1 MTAETRTGRAGISL
15 RALLISFVLLVLIAP
30 AAYFGELVY
39 GTTYMFASGVP
50 AMAPL
55 VILFLLTAL
64 NPLLGAVRI
73 RPFTRAELL
82 AVYGIVIVGGPL
94 VTHGI
99 LAWMIPYNIVQ
110 QYLARA
116 IPNWVTTYFA
126 YIPRW
131 FGPTDMMA
139 VENYF
144 QGQASVPWGLW
155 ATPLLAWSAFLT
167 ALFLS
172 TVFLVVLFRR
182 QWITNERLSFPLAQV
197 PLEMVQETGD
207 GSRSTRLPRGWPF
220 WVGFLLPVAIGL
232 NNGLAGLIPAIPA
245 IPYSGKVLMQRQV
258 AGPLAGIGEIDLVL
272 DFWIIALAF
281 LIPKELS
288 FSCWLFWF
296 IRVGLTVAAI
306 AGGAIPQAP
315 EGWYS
320 STFPAPYY
328 QGGGAVLAL
337 GVWVMW
343 TGRRHLARSF
353 RLAFG
358 LDRGKGDEDEPL
370 SYRWAAIG
378 FLISFGFLLYFCWA
392 AGARLVVALAI
403 ITIVVAYYVMWAR
416 LRAETGLGF
425 LPFPLGAEDFILVP
439 FGSSILRPSESLVLI
454 SLRWTYFPGFGESYE
469 VCTGNALESF
479 KIADSAHIASRPLF
493 AAMVAGFI
501 LSLAFGIYVVL
512 TGMYHYGFFNIRAS
526 TSGWLGSQLR
536 YVGERIYGLITN
548 PTTFDLGGTI
558 GIAAGAVMATILGM
572 MRLRFWWW
580 PLHPIGYLAAN
591 CWGMHWYW
599 MPLFVGWLWKT
610 LTIHYGGLRLYRRT
624 MPMAI
629 GLIVGDM
636 VSSGLW
642 VMINSTVRAL
652 RVP

>member
-1 MTAETRTGRAGISL
+1 MTGQMRDGGAGVSL
-15 RALLISFVLLVLIAP
+15 RALLIAFALLALIAP
-30 AAYFGELVY
+30 AAFYGELVY

-64 NPLLGAVRI
+64 NPLVRKTGLSGL
-73 RPFTRAELL
+73 TRRELL
-82 AVYGIVIVGGPL
+82 AIYGIVIVGGPL

-99 LAWMIPYNIVQ
+99 LAWMIPYSIIQ

-131 FGPTDMMA
+131 FGPTDLAA

-144 QGQASVPWGLW
+144 QGQASVPWSLW
-155 ATPLLAWSAFLT
+155 ATPLAAWSAFLI
-167 ALFLS
+167 ALFMC
-172 TVFLVVLFRR
+172 TVFLVILFRR
-182 QWITNERLSFPLAQV
+182 QWITSERLSFPLAQV
-197 PLEMVQETGD
+197 PLEMVQEGD
-207 GSRSTRLPRGWPF
+207 GGVGASTRLPRAWAY
-220 WVGFLLPVAIGL
+220 WIGFLIPMTIGL
-232 NNGLAGLIPAIPA
+232 VNGLSGLIPAIPS
-245 IPYSGKVLMQRQV
+245 IEYSGKVLMQRQ
-258 AGPLAGIGEIDLVL
+258 ATGPLAGLGEIDLVL
-272 DFWIIALAF
+272 DFWMIALAF

-288 FSCWLFWF
+288 FSCWLFWS

-306 AGGAIPQAP
+306 AAGATPESP

-328 QGGGAVLAL
+328 QGGGTVMAL
-337 GVWVMW
+337 GVWVLW
-343 TGRRHLARSF
+343 IGRKHLARSF

-358 LDRGKGDEDEPL
+358 LGGAQAEDDEPL
-370 SYRWAAIG
+370 SYRWAFLG
-378 FLISFGFLLYFCWA
+378 FLICFGFLVYFCWL
-392 AGARLVVALAI
+392 AGARLLVGLAI
-403 ITIVVAYYVMWAR
+403 VTIVVAYYVMWAR

-439 FGSSILRPSESLVLI
+439 FGSSALRPSDAVVLI
-454 SLRWTYFPGFGESYE
+454 TLRWTYFPGFGESFE

-479 KIADSAHIASRPLF
+479 KIADSARIASRPLF
-493 AAMVAGFI
+493 AAMIAGFV
-501 LSLAFGIYVVL
+501 LSVVFGIYVVL

-526 TSGWLGSQLR
+526 SSGWLGSQLR
-536 YVGERIYGLITN
+536 YVGERIYVLITD
-548 PTTFDLGGTI
+548 PTKFDLNGTI
-558 GIAAGAVMATILGM
+558 GIAVGAVMAILLGVL
-572 MRLRFWWW
+572 RLRFWWW

-599 MPLFVGWLWKT
+599 MPLFVGWLLKT
-610 LTIHYGGLRLYRRT
+610 LTIRYGGLRLYRRM
-624 MPMAI
+624 MPVAI

-642 VMINSTVRAL
+642 VAVNSIVRAY
-652 RVP
+652 R

>member
-1 MTAETRTGRAGISL
+1 MTAERREGQASISL
-15 RALLISFVLLVLIAP
+15 RALLVSFILLVLMAP

-39 GTTYMFASGVP
+39 GTTYTFASGVP

-55 VILFLLTAL
+55 VILFALTAL
-64 NPLLGAVRI
+64 NPLLSAI
-73 RPFTRAELL
+73 RLRRFTRSELL
-82 AVYGIVIVGGPL
+82 TVYGVVIVGGPL

-99 LAWMIPYNIVQ
+99 LAWMLPYNIVQ

-116 IPNWVTTYFA
+116 IPHWATTYFA

-131 FGPTDMMA
+131 FGPTDMVA

-144 QGQASVPWGLW
+144 QGDASVPWGLW
-155 ATPLLAWSAFLT
+155 ATPLLAWSSFLI

-172 TVFLVVLFRR
+172 TVFLIVLFRR

-197 PLEMVQETGD
+197 PLEMVQDTGD

-220 WVGFLLPVAIGL
+220 WIGFLVPVAIGL
-232 NNGLAGLIPAIPA
+232 NNGLAAYIPALPS

-258 AGPLAGIGEIDLVL
+258 TGPLAGLGEIDLVL
-272 DFWIIALAF
+272 DFWMIALAF

-306 AGGAIPQAP
+306 AAGATPEAP
-315 EGWYS
+315 EGWYG

-328 QGGGAVLAL
+328 QGGGTVLAL
-337 GVWVMW
+337 GVWALW
-343 TGRRHLARSF
+343 TGRRHLARSL
-353 RLAFG
+353 RLAFRLG
-358 LDRGKGDEDEPL
+358 RSPAEADEPL
-370 SYRWAAIG
+370 SYRAALLG
-378 FLISFGFLLYFCWA
+378 FLLSFGFMLYFCWA
-392 AGARLVVALAI
+392 AGARLIVGLAI

-416 LRAETGLGF
+416 MRAETGLGF

-439 FGSSILRPSESLVLI
+439 FGSSALRPSESLLLI
-454 SLRWTYFPGFGESYE
+454 SLRWTYFPGFGESFE

-479 KIADSAHIASRPLF
+479 KIADAARIAPRPLF
-493 AAMVAGFI
+493 IAMIAGFI
-501 LSLAFGIYVVL
+501 LSVGIGTYVIL

-526 TSGWLGSQLR
+526 SSGWLGSQLR
-536 YVGERIYGLITN
+536 YVGERIYVLITS
-548 PTTFDLGGTI
+548 PTKFDLNGTI
-558 GIAAGAVMATILGM
+558 GIAAGAVMAIVLGM

-624 MPMAI
+624 MPLAI

-642 VMINSTVRAL
+642 VTVNSIVRAL
-652 RVP
+652 RQ

>member
-1 MTAETRTGRAGISL
+1 MTAERREGQASISF
-15 RALLISFVLLVLIAP
+15 RALLVSFILLVLMAP

-39 GTTYMFASGVP
+39 GTTYTFASGVP

-55 VILFLLTAL
+55 VILFALTAL
-64 NPLLGAVRI
+64 NPLLSAI
-73 RPFTRAELL
+73 RLRRFTRSELL
-82 AVYGIVIVGGPL
+82 TVYGVVIVGGPL

-99 LAWMIPYNIVQ
+99 LAWMLPYNIVQ

-116 IPNWVTTYFA
+116 IPHWVTTYFA

-131 FGPTDMMA
+131 FGPTDMVV

-144 QGQASVPWGLW
+144 QGDASVPWGLW
-155 ATPLLAWSAFLT
+155 ATPLLAWSSFLI

-172 TVFLVVLFRR
+172 TVFLIVLFRR

-197 PLEMVQETGD
+197 PLEMVQDAGD

-220 WVGFLLPVAIGL
+220 WIGFLVPVAVGL
-232 NNGLAGLIPAIPA
+232 NNGLAAYIPALPS

-258 AGPLAGIGEIDLVL
+258 TGPLAGLGEIDLVL
-272 DFWIIALAF
+272 DFWMIALAF

-306 AGGAIPQAP
+306 AAGATPEAP
-315 EGWYS
+315 EGWYG

-328 QGGGAVLAL
+328 QGGGTVLAL
-337 GVWVMW
+337 GVWALW
-343 TGRRHLARSF
+343 TGRKHLARSL
-353 RLAFG
+353 RLAFRLG
-358 LDRGKGDEDEPL
+358 RSPAEADEPL
-370 SYRWAAIG
+370 SYRAALVG
-378 FLISFGFLLYFCWA
+378 FLLSFGFMLYFCWA
-392 AGARLVVALAI
+392 AGARLIVGLAI

-416 LRAETGLGF
+416 MRAETGLGF

-439 FGSSILRPSESLVLI
+439 FGSSALRPSESLLLI
-454 SLRWTYFPGFGESYE
+454 SLRWTYFPGFGESFE

-479 KIADSAHIASRPLF
+479 KIADAARIAPRPLF
-493 AAMVAGFI
+493 IAMIAGFI
-501 LSLAFGIYVVL
+501 LSVGIGTYVIL

-526 TSGWLGSQLR
+526 SSGWLGSQLR
-536 YVGERIYGLITN
+536 YVGERIYVLITS
-548 PTTFDLGGTI
+548 PTKFDLNGTI
-558 GIAAGAVMATILGM
+558 GIAAGAVMAIVLGM

-610 LTIHYGGLRLYRRT
+610 LTIRYGGLRLYRRT
-624 MPMAI
+624 MPLAI

-642 VMINSTVRAL
+642 VTVNSIVRAL
-652 RVP
+652 RQ